1 MPCDTCASGTVTYP
15 RHPRTCYNYF
25 VINQKP
31 MLTLDSSNVYQ
42 NDYQILNM
50 ICMSFMEH
58 YNFMLGLS
66 FNTEVENSFFQEEF
80 DQYKLYDC

>member
-1 MPCDTCASGTVTYP
+1 
-15 RHPRTCYNYF
+15 
-25 VINQKP
+25 
-31 MLTLDSSNVYQ
+31 MLTLDSANVYQ

-66 FNTEVENSFFQEEF
+66 SLNTEVDNFFFQEGF